1 MLTRRKKIIFCLV
14 FFTLFLLVFIP
25 AAEILARV
33 TGHRPWVVNELR
45 VKVEPGGH
53 LYTTHPTL
61 GYAPV
66 PGQFKVTIDDSYVFR
81 FTNLSNSQ
89 RVTHPLNTYPVQ
101 SGRNEIWI
109 LGDSITYG
117 WSVNDEDAFPW
128 LLQADLPN
136 FEIVNFGAMGY
147 GTLQSL
153 IQLREALQLRNKPK
167 LIILNYASWHDV
179 RNTFIR
185 ARRKMLA
192 VASSLGPVNQP
203 YARFTKDEKLEIVQ
217 GTLQYREFPLMRYS
231 AFSNMLEETYDEYE
245 ERYVDSHK
253 VTKAIMKEIAKLC
266 RAEGIEVVVAALTS
280 DSTTSDMLAQ
290 AQSEG
295 MKTFSMF
302 VDLSIKENNNLPF
315 DSHPSAAA
323 HRQYA
328 QLLKPY
334 LINLLQEKRQK

>member
-1 MLTRRKKIIFCLV
+1 MLTRRKKIIFYLV
-14 FFTLFLLVFIP
+14 FFALFLLVFIP

-45 VKVEPGGH
+45 VRVEPGGR

-61 GYAPV
+61 GYAPL
-66 PGQFKVTIDDSYVFR
+66 PGQFKATIDDAYSFR

-101 SGRNEIWI
+101 NGRNEIWI

-117 WSVNDEDAFPW
+117 WSVNDQEAFPW
-128 LLQADLPN
+128 LLQAELPN

-153 IQLREALQLRNKPK
+153 IQLREALKLRNKPK
-167 LIILNYASWHDV
+167 LVILNYASWHDV

-203 YARFTKDEKLEIVQ
+203 YARLTKDGQLEIVQ

-231 AFSNMLEETYDEYE
+231 ALSNMLEETYDKYE

-253 VTKAIMKEIAKLC
+253 VTKAIMKEIARLC
-266 RAEGIEVVVAALTS
+266 RAEGIEVVVAGLTS
-280 DSTTSDMLAQ
+280 DATTSDMLAY

-295 MKTFSMF
+295 TKTLSMF

-323 HRQYA
+323 HKQYA
-328 QLLKPY
+328 KLLKPY
-334 LINLLQEKRQK
+334 LVSLLLQEQR

>member
-1 MLTRRKKIIFCLV
+1 MLTRRKKIIFYLI

-33 TGHRPWVVNELR
+33 TGHRPWVVNALR
-45 VKVEPGGH
+45 VKVEPGGR

-61 GYAPV
+61 GYAPI
-66 PGQFKVTIDDSYVFR
+66 PGQFKATIDDAYSFR

-101 SGRNEIWI
+101 NGRNEIWI
-109 LGDSITYG
+109 LGDSITFG
-117 WSVNDEDAFPW
+117 WSVNDEEAFPW

-136 FEIVNFGAMGY
+136 YEVVNFGVMGY

-153 IQLREALQLRNKPK
+153 IQLREALKLRNKPK
-167 LIILNYASWHDV
+167 VVILNYASWHDV
-179 RNTFIR
+179 RNTFVR

-192 VASSLGPVNQP
+192 IASSLGPVNQP
-203 YARFTKDEKLEIVQ
+203 YARLTRDGKIEIVQ
-217 GTLQYREFPLMRYS
+217 ETLQYREFPLMRYS
-231 AFSNMLEETYDEYE
+231 ALSNMLEETYDKYE
-245 ERYVDSHK
+245 ERHVDSHK
-253 VTKAIMKEIAKLC
+253 VTKAIMKEIARLC
-266 RAEGIEVVVAALTS
+266 RAEGIEVVVAGLTS
-280 DSTTSDMLAQ
+280 DATTSDMLAY

-295 MKTFSMF
+295 MKTLSMF

-334 LINLLQEKRQK
+334 LVNLLQEERK

>member
-1 MLTRRKKIIFCLV
+1 
-14 FFTLFLLVFIP
+14 
-25 AAEILARV
+25 
-33 TGHRPWVVNELR
+33 
-45 VKVEPGGH
+45 
-53 LYTTHPTL
+53 
-61 GYAPV
+61 
-66 PGQFKVTIDDSYVFR
+66 
-81 FTNLSNSQ
+81 
-89 RVTHPLNTYPVQ
+89 
-101 SGRNEIWI
+101 
-109 LGDSITYG
+109 
-117 WSVNDEDAFPW
+117 
-128 LLQADLPN
+128 
-136 FEIVNFGAMGY
+136 MGY

-153 IQLREALQLRNKPK
+153 IQLREALQHRRKPK
-167 LIILNYASWHDV
+167 LVVLNYASWHDV

-203 YARFTKDEKLEIVQ
+203 YARLTKDEKLEIVQ

-253 VTKAIMKEIAKLC
+253 VTKAIMKEIARLC
-266 RAEGIEVVVAALTS
+266 RAQGVDVLVAGLTS
-280 DSTTSDMLAQ
+280 DATTSDMLAY

-295 MKTFSMF
+295 MKTLSMF

-334 LINLLQEKRQK
+334 LINLLPEERQK

>member
-1 MLTRRKKIIFCLV
+1 MLTRRQKIIFYLV

-33 TGHRPWVVNELR
+33 TGHRPWVVNELNVR
-45 VKVEPGGH
+45 VEPGGR

-61 GYAPV
+61 GYAPL
-66 PGQFKVTIDDSYVFR
+66 PGQFKVTIDDSYVFK
-81 FTNLSNSQ
+81 FTNLSNSL

-109 LGDSITYG
+109 LGDSITFG
-117 WSVNDEDAFPW
+117 WSVNDEETFPW

-136 FEIVNFGAMGY
+136 YEVVNFGVMGY

-153 IQLREALQLRNKPK
+153 IQLREELKLRNRPK
-167 LIILNYASWHDV
+167 LVVLNYASWHDV

-192 VASSLGPVNQP
+192 TASSLGPVNQP
-203 YARFTKDEKLEIVQ
+203 YARLTKDGKIEIVQ
-217 GTLQYREFPLMRYS
+217 EALQYREFPFMRYS
-231 AFSNMLEETYDEYE
+231 ALSNMLEETYDKYE
-245 ERYVDSHK
+245 ERHVDSHK
-253 VTKAIMKEIAKLC
+253 VTKAIMKEIASLC
-266 RAEGIEVVVAALTS
+266 RAQGVEVVVAALTS
-280 DSTTSDMLAQ
+280 DATTSDMLAH

-334 LINLLQEKRQK
+334 LVSRLQEERQK